1 MHELKA
7 VRVYDLSEDDEG
19 YRILIDRLWPRGI
32 RKDTLRLDL
41 WVKDLAPSK
50 ELRKW
55 FNHIGER
62 FDRFEAAY
70 REELSEN
77 PAAEEFIGRV
87 AETLKSRDIL
97 FLYAAK
103 DKEHNNAVVL
113 MKWVKEQLE
122 RI

>member
-50 ELRKW
+50 DLRKW
-55 FNHIGER
+55 FNHIDER
-62 FDRFEAAY
+62 FDRFEEAY
-70 REELSEN
+70 REELARN

-113 MKWVKEQLE
+113 MKWVKELLE
-122 RI
+122 WI